1 MLRYLIIVTAIVC
14 SIYPAFVVLRPAA
27 AVRIQRTQTSV
38 ASGARR
44 SVGEFFGR
52 MLRVAELDA
61 PWDDRAALARV
72 RWFGTAELAAIW
84 VVAFGL
90 ILILA

>member
-1 MLRYLIIVTAIVC
+1 LIIVTAIVA
-14 SIYPAFVVLRPAA
+14 SIYPAFVVVRPAA
-27 AVRIQRTQTSV
+27 AVRIQRTQTSA

-52 MLRVAELDA
+52 MLRIAELDA

-72 RWFGTAELAAIW
+72 RWFGIAELVVIW
-84 VVAFGL
+84 AVASGF